1 MTAAYHWNG
10 SCIALPLTAPET
22 ILGEIP
28 EIAHFKT
35 RFAAWRLEG
44 DCCFLLSSWA
54 AANVLPR
61 QRRAAGPGRPVVWC
75 QRKLKNLNFRNIF
88 QDFFLLLQDSGY
100 SCERADRIV
109 KDRHRTQ
116 MHREGPVYN
125 AMYDETRPS
134 KLCETQIFRLWVYLK
149 NFHP

>member
-1 MTAAYHWNG
+1 MTAAAYHWNG

-28 EIAHFKT
+28 EVAHFKV
-35 RFAAWRLEG
+35 FCLEAG
-44 DCCFLLSSWA
+44 GWLLFVVVSLWA

-61 QRRAAGPGRPVVWC
+61 QRRAAGPGRQVLWC
-75 QRKLKNLNFRNIF
+75 QRKLKNWNFRNIF

-116 MHREGPVYN
+116 MHREGLVYN
-125 AMYDETRPS
+125 TMYDETRPN

>member
-10 SCIALPLTAPET
+10 SCIALPLTVPET

-28 EIAHFKT
+28 EVAHFKI

-44 DCCFLLSSWA
+44 DCCLLLWGGQLSLWA

-61 QRRAAGPGRPVVWC
+61 QRRAAGPGRQVLWC

-88 QDFFLLLQDSGY
+88 QDFFLLLQDS
-100 SCERADRIV
+100 ADRIV
-109 KDRHRTQ
+109 KNRHRTQ
-116 MHREGPVYN
+116 THREGPGYN

-134 KLCETQIFRLWVYLK
+134 KLCETQIFRL
-149 NFHP
+149 FIHP